1 MTHKGGLWYTYF
13 LMRKRILT
21 FLAMLILVHVGTG
34 DVVRTRVV
42 PAEMCGAASVAPG
55 ACLVLPTFDGDEISL
70 TLGER
75 KPSVTGYTSYG
86 AKSEEALGLNATVVE
101 MADGFV
107 ATVSDP
113 RTGHVFVF
121 RRNVDGLE
129 VKKIVPTRGSCGPCT
144 KECSCAGPAVSG
156 GGIKLA
162 KVTAK
167 PLTGN
172 PLVDGAGMLKGEKL
186 TNVVDVLI
194 AFDKSGANWV
204 RRNTAFGD
212 ISAFAQDRVQNMNNA
227 LVNSGLGRLF
237 EFRLA
242 GVIEVASDA
251 SKVVDKWGYVDID
264 RLVDYVTGYRK
275 DANATRLA
283 DWKKIRSK
291 RNAVGADLVS
301 LLVDGENAGMIGLG
315 FSLDNHS
322 IRQKTF
328 PDYAYNVCSV
338 SVAAYG
344 HTITHECG
352 HNMGAGHAKMYGFEA
367 NNSGPQLYGYSLG
380 HYFDVTNAQGVVI
393 DHCATIMAYNDDGRT
408 ALHKQEWNEYANLN
422 YVNVGGVR
430 TLLRDSQYFADG
442 HYYSGLYREVP
453 FFSSPAVEYIYND
466 PATGRRVA
474 SGVPTGTAQHDNA
487 KILSLTYPLVANYR
501 LHREAL
507 TLVKS
512 GEGAVSGGGLYEY
525 GKKVALKA
533 TPLTV
538 TDKKTKKKTVKSV
551 FCGWYTDE
559 AMSEPMPGA
568 WQAASYTYVMPEDA
582 ETVYAKFLAPTDEAA
597 KAIRVYTDADF
608 YPLTPGVTASIS
620 LNIAAGC
627 LPTAK
632 AANLPKGLALK
643 QRSDKSWYITG
654 KPTTPGEKK
663 VTITVTSAANKTG
676 VKHTFRI
683 LVTNWRDD
691 AFFVKDGALIADI
704 YEDFVAGI
712 PVTDCVIAAAAN
724 ATATIPTA
732 LGLKFN
738 GKTCRVTGTPK
749 APGKYLVTFTRKVQA
764 GVDKKTKK
772 PIYVTHKATALF
784 VVYQGYGDHS
794 KDRGVITPGIVV
806 TAAFPSADG
815 VPRPQE
821 AHEMQTISVGV
832 QQKIEVT
839 AVGMNG
845 VANVF
850 SAKNLPPGLTI
861 NKNTGAITGT
871 PTKAGT
877 YAVTVSVSNKWKWTG
892 STSFTLN
899 VEALPAWAKGTF
911 IGTVKCRIGGSA
923 DGAWST
929 EKVGVASVSVGATG
943 KISGKLRLSAANTA
957 TFSFNSYTEHYGNT
971 FGAKKRVKVTQN
983 RKTCMFDLELF
994 VSGSG
999 DMTSTTDMSNDAAG
1013 TANLMLFGVSGS
1025 PASKF
1030 SWDFADSYHLVQTRW
1045 TGVDK
1050 ALAAALKGKS
1060 ATVFT
1065 VEPGRKS
1072 YLYKFTLTFGA
1083 NGTATVKCRMQ
1094 DMNPKRTK
1102 TYGKWLP
1109 TTYSTSGT
1117 AVVQRMDTTGGS
1129 CMLLLPILVPKP
1141 ADEYVE
1147 IMLFVGP
1154 DGGIQR
1160 SSATVP

>member
-1 MTHKGGLWYTYF
+1 
-13 LMRKRILT
+13 
-21 FLAMLILVHVGTG
+21 
-34 DVVRTRVV
+34 
-42 PAEMCGAASVAPG
+42 
-55 ACLVLPTFDGDEISL
+55 
-70 TLGER
+70 
-75 KPSVTGYTSYG
+75 
-86 AKSEEALGLNATVVE
+86 
-101 MADGFV
+101 
-107 ATVSDP
+107 
-113 RTGHVFVF
+113 
-121 RRNVDGLE
+121 
-129 VKKIVPTRGSCGPCT
+129 
-144 KECSCAGPAVSG
+144 
-156 GGIKLA
+156 
-162 KVTAK
+162 
-167 PLTGN
+167 
-172 PLVDGAGMLKGEKL
+172 
-186 TNVVDVLI
+186 
-194 AFDKSGANWV
+194 
-204 RRNTAFGD
+204 
-212 ISAFAQDRVQNMNNA
+212 MNNTLA
-227 LVNSGLGRLF
+227 NSGLDQLF
-237 EFRLA
+237 TFRLV

-251 SKVVDKWGYVDID
+251 SALKDKRGDVDLARVLEYVS
-264 RLVDYVTGYRK
+264 GYRK
-275 DANATRLA
+275 DTSTKRSA
-283 DWKKIRSK
+283 DWKKIRAK
-291 RNAVGADLVS
+291 RNSVGADLVS
-301 LLVDGENAGMIGLG
+301 MLVDTGPSSVIGFG
-315 FSLDNHS
+315 FALDNAS
-322 IRQKTF
+322 IRTDRF
-328 PDYAYNVCSV
+328 SEYAYSVCSI
-338 SVAAYG
+338 SGAAAG
-344 HTITHECG
+344 HSITHECG
-352 HNMGAGHAKMYGFEA
+352 HNMGAGHPRALNEDP
-367 NNSGPQLYGYSLG
+367 GPQLYGYSSG
-380 HYFDVTNAQGVVI
+380 HYFDVTNAEGVVVS
-393 DHCATIMAYNDDGRT
+393 HCASIMAYNDNGHQT
-408 ALHKQEWNEYANLN
+408 NHMQEWRAYASNT
-422 YVNVGGVR
+422 YVAVGGRLVQLAR
-430 TLLRDSQYFADG
+430 TKYYDG
-442 HYYSGLYREVP
+442 YYYSGLFHEVG
-453 FFSSPAVEYIYND
+453 FFSSPKVAFVYDD
-466 PATGRRVA
+466 PVTGERGATGVC
-474 SGVPTGTAQHDNA
+474 TGTDADDNA
-487 KILSLTYPLVANYR
+487 RLLSLTYPLVANFR
-501 LHREAL
+501 LHKDAL
-507 TLVKS
+507 VLVKRGQGS
-512 GEGAVSGGGLYEY
+512 VSGNGLYVT
-525 GKKVALKA
+525 GKKVTLRA
-533 TPLTV
+533 TPV
-538 TDKKTKKKTVKSV
+538 TTTNKKTKKKTVVSV
-551 FCGWYTDE
+551 FCGWYADE
-559 AMSEPMPGA
+559 MMSKPMPGA
-568 WQAASYTYVMPEDA
+568 WQATSYTYVMPENA
-582 ETVYAKFLAPTDEAA
+582 TTVYAKFLAPTDEAA

-608 YPLTPGVTASIS
+608 YPLTPGVTANIP
-620 LNIAAGC
+620 LNIASGC

-632 AANLPKGLALK
+632 AANLPKGLVLK

-663 VTITVTSAANKTG
+663 VTVTVTSAANKTG

-691 AFFVKDGALIADI
+691 DFFVKDGALIADI

-712 PVTDCVIAAAAN
+712 PVTNCVIAAATN
-724 ATATIPTA
+724 ATATIPAA

-749 APGKYLVTFTRKVQA
+749 APGKYLVTFTRKVKT
-764 GVDKKTKK
+764 GIDKKTKK
-772 PIYVTHKATALF
+772 PIYTTHKATALF

-794 KDRGVITPGIVV
+794 KDRGVIRPAIVV

-815 VPRPQE
+815 MPRPQE
-821 AHEMQTISVGV
+821 TGGTQTISVGV

-850 SAKNLPPGLTI
+850 SAKKLPPGLSI

-911 IGTVKCRIGGSA
+911 VGTVKCRIGGTA

-983 RKTCMFDLELF
+983 RKTCTFDLELF

-999 DMTSTTDMSNDAAG
+999 DMTSTTDMSNGAAG
-1013 TANLMLFGVSGS
+1013 TANLMLFGASGS

-1030 SWDFADSYHLVQTRW
+1030 GWDFADSYHLVQTRW
-1045 TGVDK
+1045 TGADK

-1060 ATVFT
+1060 TTVLT

-1072 YLYKFTLTFGA
+1072 YLYKFMPTFGA

-1094 DMNPKRTK
+1094 DMNPNRTK

-1117 AVVQRMDTTGGS
+1117 AGVQRMDTTGGS

-1154 DGGIQR
+1154 DGGIQQ